1 MKRIATW
8 LLTSALLLS
17 ACNLPATSQQTAPD
31 VATAAALTVE
41 VALNNATPLAS
52 RTADSVSAT
61 QGNGPAE
68 KTPTFSQPFA
78 SFEDV
83 TNCRSGPGTNYEKI
97 TQILPATS
105 VKIVG
110 FFPPNYW
117 IVETDK
123 GTCWVSG
130 EFVTPAGSY
139 TTVPTVT
146 APSTPAGGVPDAP
159 SFTKNGWNYFCRG
172 DGQTEVTLNWNDRSD
187 TESGYRV
194 IRDGEKIADL
204 PANSTTYSE
213 IIPLTSGESVSYQ
226 IQAFNSA
233 GDSTSNTASFTCP

>member
-1 MKRIATW
+1 MKRIA
-8 LLTSALLLS
+8 ALLLAGIILS
-17 ACNLPATSQQTAPD
+17 SCNMPATQEQSAPE

-41 VALNNATPLAS
+41 AALNNAAPLAS
-52 RTADSVSAT
+52 PTVGSSTQSTSGTA
-61 QGNGPAE
+61 E
-68 KTPTFSQPFA
+68 ITPTYSQPMA

-83 TNCRSGPGTNYEKI
+83 TNCRTGPGTSYEKV
-97 TQILPATS
+97 TQILPAVS

-117 IVETDK
+117 IVETDE

-139 TTVPTVT
+139 SAVPTVT
-146 APSTPAGGVPDAP
+146 APPTPTGGSPDAP
-159 SFTKNGWNYFCRG
+159 TFTNNGWNYFCRG
-172 DGQTEVTLNWNDRSD
+172 DGQTEVTLNWNDNSD

-194 IRDGEKIADL
+194 IRDGEKVADL

-213 IIPLTSGESVSYQ
+213 VIPLVSGESVGYQ

-233 GDSTSNTASFTCP
+233 GETTSNTASFTCP